1 MDPGLAFILHIGMY
15 VHATHTP
22 LPPHAHCIQHTA
34 LVQHSAQS
42 SEEKGAAQSHTDTRT
57 MKLKM
62 DPQPRTTHV
71 KSSSRSMSSLALHKR
86 TRRYCISPVRRVRE
100 ECLGRL
106 TFHGL
111 VRIRCLA
118 LPINDDLRLPFVS
131 SAGAEQKGDGQRG
144 GRHDEDDDEGPGLV
158 DNRGAL
164 RCMRAE
170 SA

>member
-1 MDPGLAFILHIGMY
+1 
-15 VHATHTP
+15 
-22 LPPHAHCIQHTA
+22 
-34 LVQHSAQS
+34 
-42 SEEKGAAQSHTDTRT
+42 
-57 MKLKM
+57 
-62 DPQPRTTHV
+62 
-71 KSSSRSMSSLALHKR
+71 MSSLALHKR
-86 TRRYCISPVRRVRE
+86 IRRYCISPVRRVRE

>member
-1 MDPGLAFILHIGMY
+1 
-15 VHATHTP
+15 
-22 LPPHAHCIQHTA
+22 
-34 LVQHSAQS
+34 
-42 SEEKGAAQSHTDTRT
+42 
-57 MKLKM
+57 
-62 DPQPRTTHV
+62 
-71 KSSSRSMSSLALHKR
+71 MSSLALHKR
-86 TRRYCISPVRRVRE
+86 IRRYCISPVRRVRE

-118 LPINDDLRLPFVS
+118 LPINDLPFVS
-131 SAGAEQKGDGQRG
+131 SAGAEQEGDGQRG
-144 GRHDEDDDEGPGLV
+144 GRRDEDDDEGPGLV

>member
-1 MDPGLAFILHIGMY
+1 
-15 VHATHTP
+15 
-22 LPPHAHCIQHTA
+22 
-34 LVQHSAQS
+34 
-42 SEEKGAAQSHTDTRT
+42 
-57 MKLKM
+57 
-62 DPQPRTTHV
+62 
-71 KSSSRSMSSLALHKR
+71 MSSLALHKR